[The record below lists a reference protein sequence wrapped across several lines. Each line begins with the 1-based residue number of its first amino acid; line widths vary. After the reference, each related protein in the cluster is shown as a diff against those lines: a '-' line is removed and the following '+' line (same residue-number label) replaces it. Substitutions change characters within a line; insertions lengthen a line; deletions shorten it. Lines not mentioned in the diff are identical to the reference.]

1 MGSEKN
7 AAYSP
12 IIFSL
17 ESFNASI
24 KRTPNTMARKKYE
37 DEGENHDRWLISYAD
52 FITLLFALF
61 VVLYAVSSINEG
73 KYRVLSNAL
82 GDAFGRVPIITS
94 GSVVESPTSLPMP
107 SRITNQKTRRGEA
120 IRHEREQMRVVAR
133 DILKV
138 LSPLI
143 QEGKVRVTQTSLG
156 VSVEI
161 NASVLFP
168 SADAKLT
175 DESGQALK
183 AVAAVLKND
192 AHAIQVE
199 GHTDDLPID
208 NFAFPSNWELSAVR
222 ASSVVRLFIE
232 NGVIETRLTAV
243 GYGPTRPIAENN
255 TAEGRSKNRRVTVTI
270 MSAILDPIT
279 EVPVDGN

>member
-1 MGSEKN
+1 
-7 AAYSP
+7 
-12 IIFSL
+12 
-17 ESFNASI
+17 
-24 KRTPNTMARKKYE
+24 MARKKYE
-37 DEGENHDRWLISYAD
+37 EESENHDRWLISYAD

-73 KYRVLSNAL
+73 KYRVLSNSL
-82 GDAFGRVPIITS
+82 GNAFGRVSVMPS
-94 GSVVESPTSLPMP
+94 GSVVEPPVAFPILN
-107 SRITNQKTRRGEA
+107 RVTNQKKRQIEA
-120 IRHEREQMRVVAR
+120 IRHEREQMTSMAR

-143 QEGKVRVTQTSLG
+143 QEGKVRVTQTSVG

-168 SADAKLT
+168 SGDANLT
-175 DESGQALK
+175 EESGQALK
-183 AVAAVLKND
+183 AVATVLKD
-192 AHAIQVE
+192 DTHVIQVE
-199 GHTDDLPID
+199 GHTDNLPIG

-232 NGVIETRLTAV
+232 NGIVETRLTAV

-255 TAEGRSKNRRVTVTI
+255 TVEGRSKNRRVAVTI
-270 MSAILDPIT
+270 MSALPDSIT
-279 EVPVDGN
+279 EVPVEGN